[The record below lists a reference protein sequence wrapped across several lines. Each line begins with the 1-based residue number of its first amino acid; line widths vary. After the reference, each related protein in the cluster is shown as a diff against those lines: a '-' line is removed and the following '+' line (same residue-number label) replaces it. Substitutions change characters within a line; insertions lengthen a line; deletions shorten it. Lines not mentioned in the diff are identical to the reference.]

1 MTFEHHVIALSV
13 EKKRLLAE
21 IHKIDQAVHA
31 LTNGH
36 IAADHAE
43 GGRAIAVAKKSPGPT
58 PKKKSSGISAAGRAA
73 ISEAAKRRWR
83 KIHREKKKAPK
94 AVPLAVE
101 PSPLVEEV
109 PMTPPSLPTETSY
122 AVEG

>member
-13 EKKRLLAE
+13 EKKQLLAE

-58 PKKKSSGISAAGRAA
+58 PKKKASGFSAAGR
-73 ISEAAKRRWR
+73 ERFAAKQRR
-83 KIHREKKKAPK
+83 H
-94 AVPLAVE
+94 
-101 PSPLVEEV
+101 
-109 PMTPPSLPTETSY
+109 
-122 AVEG
+122 